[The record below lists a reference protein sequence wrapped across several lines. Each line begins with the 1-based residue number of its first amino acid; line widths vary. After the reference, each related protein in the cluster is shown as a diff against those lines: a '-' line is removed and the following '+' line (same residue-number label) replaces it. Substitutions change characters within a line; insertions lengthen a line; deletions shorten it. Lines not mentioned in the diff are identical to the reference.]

1 MKKDLTEIIFI
12 LDKSGSMSGFEAD
25 TIGGFNSL
33 IKKQKGLE
41 GEALVS
47 LVLFSDNSEVVYD
60 RVPLNQVEPLTDKQ
74 YCPSG
79 CTALLDA
86 VGDAIHHIGNIHK
99 YAREEDVPEKTLMV
113 ITTDGLENAS
123 HRYSYGKIKEMIKKE
138 TEKYGWD
145 FLFLGANINA
155 LDIANDLGIDPSHA
169 SNYQQDN
176 LGIELTFKSFD
187 AAVTSFRQKR
197 CLDPNWCAE
206 NTAYYEKCSKNRPKT
221 H

>member
-1 MKKDLTEIIFI
+1 MKKDLTEIVFI

-33 IKKQKGLE
+33 IKKQKELE

-47 LVLFSDNSEVVYD
+47 LVLFNNNSEVVYD
-60 RVPLNQVEPLTDKQ
+60 RVPLKQVEQLTARQ
-74 YCPSG
+74 YYPSG

-99 YAREEDVPEKTLMV
+99 YARNEDVPEKTLFV

-123 HRYSYGKIKEMIKKE
+123 HRYSYGQIKELIKKE
-138 TEKYGWD
+138 TEKHGWD

-155 LDIANDLGIDPSHA
+155 LDIAEDMGIDPLHA
-169 SNYQQDN
+169 SNYKQDN

-187 AAVTSFRQKR
+187 AAVTSVRQNR
-197 CLDPNWCAE
+197 RIDPNWCE
-206 NTAYYEKCSKNRPKT
+206 ETATYYEKNSKK